1 MHMGEFLLSG
11 KSNQT
16 YLDAAINGNGSEKA
30 ALTLAGLD
38 RLRQRDTDSIHI
50 IEVGPGGGSAVDAI
64 TTSLDKNEHLRTSE
78 LHMSFLELD
87 GIESNK
93 LHAAREKIGK
103 YATTSFHQGNAE
115 QTSEIFKS
123 GADIIAASAVMHE
136 VYSYGDGYHAI
147 DNTIGAIA
155 NTLNIGGFFAYR
167 DVFSVHRLSQH
178 ERTRHVYDRES
189 WVSFSKL
196 FLSHYLKEATHPY
209 HRQEDRIIFEQDSKR
224 IDVDQIDTVKN
235 LSIDAPIGLLRE
247 LQRHYITLRDH
258 VWRDGTLGVKPIL
271 EGDGSNDWLDVRRGH
286 KRVHFNQ
293 ANHDLLLE
301 ALSESGPNDSR
312 IIDGDIFDAATD
324 DLLIKFLKDA
334 SDDKTSD
341 SYAAWQDWLKREGA
355 ETYTYMTLNKFIGS
369 VAMQSFIAS
378 DAKKIL
384 LPIQQSDVQVI
395 PRVYYN
401 RFLESTLSNPLPD
414 GKQLVLFEAIDADD
428 KSTMNKEKVF
438 QALETLDEHCSRQT
452 LAEIYTPMRKVFS
465 NSSINQTH

>member
-1 MHMGEFLLSG
+1 MGEFLLSG

-16 YLDAAINGNGSEKA
+16 YLDTAINGNGSEKA

-38 RLRQRDTDSIHI
+38 RLRKQHSDEVHI
-50 IEVGPGGGSAVDAI
+50 IEIGPGGGSAVNAI
-64 TTSLDKNEHLRTSE
+64 ANSLDKNEHLRDGG
-78 LHMSFLELD
+78 LHVSFLELD

-93 LHAAREKIGK
+93 LHIARQKIGQ

-115 QTSEIFKS
+115 QTNEIFKD

-136 VYSYGDGYHAI
+136 VYSYGDGYHSI
-147 DNTIGAIA
+147 DNTIGAIT
-155 NTLNIGGFFAYR
+155 NTLNPGGFFAYR

-189 WVSFSKL
+189 WVRFSQL

-224 IDVDQIDTVKN
+224 IDVDKIDAVRN
-235 LSIDAPIGLLRE
+235 LSIDAPVGLLRE
-247 LQRHYITLRDH
+247 VQRHYITLRDH

-286 KRVHFNQ
+286 KRVHFTQ
-293 ANHDLLLE
+293 ANHDPLLA
-301 ALSESGPNDSR
+301 ALSETGPDESR
-312 IIDGDIFDAATD
+312 IIDGDIFDATTD
-324 DLLIKFLKDA
+324 ELLIKFLKDA
-334 SDDKTSD
+334 AEDETSE
-341 SYAAWQDWLKREGA
+341 SYVAWQDWLKREGA

-401 RFLESTLSNPLPD
+401 RFLERTLSNPLPD
-414 GKQLVLFEAIDADD
+414 GKQLVLFEAVDTDD
-428 KSTMNKEKVF
+428 KSSKNKEKIF
-438 QALETLDEHCSRQT
+438 QALETLDEHCSRET
-452 LAEIYTPMRKVFS
+452 LAEMYTPIRKVFS
-465 NSSINQTH
+465 NLSTNQSQ